1 MNFTKTIRWAA
12 ALLLLLQITAC
23 LPQADSDTGI
33 EPEIEDSEVE
43 AAPVSTPLPR
53 RESYSPGQLVDY
65 TARSGDTLPGLAS
78 HFNTT
83 IREIQEANPIIPK
96 DATTMP
102 FGFPMKIPIYYQSLW
117 GTPFQILPDSQFV
130 YGPAQIG
137 FDPVAYVR
145 KQPGWFKEYT
155 VYASGENRTGGEVV
169 NLLAQNYS
177 VSPRLILAIIEFQTG
192 GLSNPTFPKDMDEY
206 PLGYRDYAHKG
217 LYLQLSW
224 AINYLN
230 NGYYDWRYGKLK
242 GFDLSDGRL
251 ERPDPWQN
259 AGTVALQYYFARIL
273 DQVSYNRAVNNEGF
287 SATYSKLFGNPW
299 ETNIDFIPAV

>member
-102 FGFPMKIPIYYQSLW
+102 FGF
-117 GTPFQILPDSQFV
+117 
-130 YGPAQIG
+130 
-137 FDPVAYVR
+137 R
-145 KQPGWFKEYT
+145 
-155 VYASGENRTGGEVV
+155 
-169 NLLAQNYS
+169 
-177 VSPRLILAIIEFQTG
+177 
-192 GLSNPTFPKDMDEY
+192 
-206 PLGYRDYAHKG
+206 
-217 LYLQLSW
+217 
-224 AINYLN
+224 
-230 NGYYDWRYGKLK
+230 
-242 GFDLSDGRL
+242 
-251 ERPDPWQN
+251 
-259 AGTVALQYYFARIL
+259 
-273 DQVSYNRAVNNEGF
+273 
-287 SATYSKLFGNPW
+287 
-299 ETNIDFIPAV
+299 